1 MQIAY
6 SRDALKTLARLPANV
21 ARLIRDKI
29 EQYAADPASLANNV
43 IQLKG
48 GMGARRLR
56 VGNWRV
62 IFREDGVV
70 MAIIKIGPRGGVY
83 E

>member
-29 EQYAADPASLANNV
+29 EQYATDPASLANNV

-56 VGNWRV
+56 VGGWRV
-62 IFREDGVV
+62 IFREDGAV